1 MAIPRFVIGVTIC
14 LLAVG
19 CASGKAPDGAHPVAP
34 QVAQAPPANAE
45 GGNVPDG
52 PASPTERKIIYT
64 SQIEVVV
71 DDLTAAEQKLAEL
84 IKSIQQSGGYLS
96 RQESVGQSG
105 SRRQS
110 QWTIRVPV
118 AKFDG
123 VVAELES
130 LGELQRNSR
139 EAQDVTDAF
148 ADMEARLRNLHASEI
163 RLLNH
168 LEKTSELKYT
178 LEVERELSRVRGDIE
193 RLQGQLNLLAN
204 KSDLATVNLTLHERT
219 TFTPAVPLVFSSQ
232 VSQVFHTSLQSLLG
246 FGKALILAGVA
257 LSPWVVAG
265 VIVLIPVW
273 LIRRSLK
280 QAGAKVTG

>member
-1 MAIPRFVIGVTIC
+1 M
-14 LLAVG
+14 
-19 CASGKAPDGAHPVAP
+19 
-34 QVAQAPPANAE
+34 
-45 GGNVPDG
+45 
-52 PASPTERKIIYT
+52 
-64 SQIEVVV
+64 
-71 DDLTAAEQKLAEL
+71 
-84 IKSIQQSGGYLS
+84 
-96 RQESVGQSG
+96 
-105 SRRQS
+105 
-110 QWTIRVPV
+110 
-118 AKFDG
+118 FDG
-123 VVAELES
+123 VVAELQS

-168 LEKTSELKYT
+168 LEKNSELKYT

-219 TFTPAVPLVFSSQ
+219 TFTPAAPLVFSSQ

-265 VIVLIPVW
+265 SIVLIPVW

-280 QAGAKVTG
+280 QASPRVSN